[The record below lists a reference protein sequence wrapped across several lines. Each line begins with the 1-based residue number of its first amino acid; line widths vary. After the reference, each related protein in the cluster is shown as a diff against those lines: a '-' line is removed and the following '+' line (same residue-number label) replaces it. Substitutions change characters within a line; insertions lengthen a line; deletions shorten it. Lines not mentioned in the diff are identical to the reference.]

1 MEPFLRPFQG
11 HSSGITGNSWSQGSL
26 ELINQ
31 QIARQA
37 EVVTFINIAT
47 VAGLVLLLLSALPL
61 LHRSPEKVTD
71 KGKSEPQTRL
81 TSPKR

>member
-11 HSSGITGNSWSQGSL
+11 HSSGIAGLSWSQGSL

-37 EVVTFINIAT
+37 EVVAFINIAT
-47 VAGLVLLLLSALPL
+47 IVGLVLLLLCALPL
-61 LHRSPEKVTD
+61 MHRSPGKANS
-71 KGKSEPQTRL
+71 KGKPEPQTRL
-81 TSPKR
+81 ASKP